1 MIVWLLFKTAPPLP
15 FLSTRCCV
23 IKTTSHSKTF
33 TFSLCDSDF
42 LKWGLTFLF
51 YRGGTFFSA
60 SSQVYAINI
69 SKLGLCTAPNRKLQR
84 KCPPFNYKGI
94 YCQPD
99 EKYKMFI
106 MSVCICISDV
116 PVQERGEGEDGWRK
130 APLKDFWRPLCLD
143 VTSCQWPPSTAG
155 HCAQEPFSSSEK
167 RK

>member
-1 MIVWLLFKTAPPLP
+1 MQIWEAERYQVSRSQGFKLSRFLGLNVSGYQGVKVSGADNSGVMIVWLLFKTAPPLP

-33 TFSLCDSDF
+33 TFSLCDSWSF

-69 SKLGLCTAPNRKLQR
+69 SKLGLCTPPNTKLQR

-94 YCQPD
+94 YCQP
-99 EKYKMFI
+99 
-106 MSVCICISDV
+106 
-116 PVQERGEGEDGWRK
+116 
-130 APLKDFWRPLCLD
+130 
-143 VTSCQWPPSTAG
+143 
-155 HCAQEPFSSSEK
+155 EPDKNTKCS
-167 RK
+167 